1 MKLLISVAKPQKD
14 LCTRKR
20 NTEVCFWSCCVSVAC
35 GDYALAET
43 VSTICPVT
51 PASFNLSS
59 MPTMIEA

>member
-20 NTEVCFWSCCVSVAC
+20 NTEVCFWSLLASVVFE
-35 GDYALAET
+35 DYALAET
-43 VSTICPVT
+43 VSTIGPVT